1 MYDDLA
7 RIERSYGSVAEY
19 NRCREEADAEQY
31 EREMNYRNSCAKN
44 KAKLESAGERAMY
57 FCEDCIGCK
66 YYEMVGPT
74 SPGFGLEDID
84 DVEHGIC
91 HHKAKPFLNVEE
103 PFCSGRE
110 EGEWDATRDDIQ

>member
-7 RIERSYGSVAEY
+7 RIERNYGCVAEY
-19 NRCREEADAEQY
+19 MRCQMEERNEEEEAYAIA
-31 EREMNYRNSCAKN
+31 RENCARN

-103 PFCSGRE
+103 PFCSGKE
-110 EGEWDATRDDIQ
+110 EGEYNDNAM

>member
-1 MYDDLA
+1 MNSDALA
-7 RIERSYGSVAEY
+7 WVERNYGNFTEY
-19 NRCREEADAEQY
+19 CRQRDEEESEQY
-31 EREMNYRNSCAKN
+31 EREMQAIDHCKKN
-44 KAKLESAGERAMY
+44 KAKLDDAGDRAMC

-66 YYEMVGPT
+66 HYEMVGPT

-110 EGEWDATRDDIQ
+110 EIEE

>member
-1 MYDDLA
+1 MESFRKEREMKIMYDDLA
-7 RIERSYGSVAEY
+7 RIERNYGSVAEY
-19 NRCREEADAEQY
+19 NRCREEADAEQF
-31 EREMNYRNSCAKN
+31 EREMNCAKN

-74 SPGFGLEDID
+74 SPGFEFEDID

-110 EGEWDATRDDIQ
+110 EIEK

>member
-1 MYDDLA
+1 MDDLA

-19 NRCREEADAEQY
+19 NRCREEDNT
-31 EREMNYRNSCAKN
+31 EREMRILDNCSRN
-44 KAKLESAGERAMY
+44 KAKLESAGDRALY

-74 SPGFGLEDID
+74 SPGFYYEDID

-91 HHKAKPFLNVEE
+91 HHKAKPFLNVCKEK
-103 PFCSGRE
+103 E
-110 EGEWDATRDDIQ
+110 EGEYNDNAM

>member
-1 MYDDLA
+1 MRIMDDLA
-7 RIERSYGSVAEY
+7 RIECSYGSVAEY
-19 NRCREEADAEQY
+19 NRCREEADAEQF

-44 KAKLESAGERAMY
+44 KAKLESAGDRAMY

-91 HHKAKPFLNVEE
+91 RHKAKPFLNVEE

-110 EGEWDATRDDIQ
+110 EIEK

>member
-19 NRCREEADAEQY
+19 NRCREEADAERF
-31 EREMNYRNSCAKN
+31 EREMNYRDSCAKN
-44 KAKLESAGERAMY
+44 KAKLESAGDRAMY

-66 YYEMVGPT
+66 YYEMVGST

-110 EGEWDATRDDIQ
+110 ESEYEETNAM